1 MTSATPVQPAP
12 APRPSPAFRIA
23 YPASLAAFNTS
34 PSSYLAAN
42 YPPSTWDGLAT
53 CAIIF
58 NHQNRVLLLRRAK
71 HDSMPGL
78 WEPPGGA
85 ADEED
90 GSLFVSAAR
99 ELWEEAGLVAKRVV
113 RVVSEGEG
121 KVPGSRITNRTGEVA
136 FVKFAFEV
144 QVEGDEGPGDLT
156 VEADPNEHDAF
167 VWATEDEVKS
177 GEIEVI
183 GGKFELTYGGTKEM
197 VLDAFRRR
205 RDEQAD
211 TTTEWVVRNA
221 AVA

>member
-1 MTSATPVQPAP
+1 MATAAPVQPAP
-12 APRPSPAFRIA
+12 APRASPAFKIS

-34 PSSYLAAN
+34 PSAYLAAN

-53 CAIIF
+53 CSF
-58 NHQNRVLLLRRAK
+58 VFDRENRVLLLRRAQ

-99 ELWEEAGLVAKRVV
+99 ELWEEAGLVATRIV
-113 RVVSEGEG
+113 RIVSEGEG

-144 QVEGDEGPGDLT
+144 EVAGGKGPEGLT

-167 VWATEDEVKS
+167 VWATEEELRS
-177 GEIEVI
+177 GKVETVE
-183 GGKFELTYGGTKEM
+183 GEFGLTHGGTREM

-205 RDEQAD
+205 RDERVEEA
-211 TTTEWVVRNA
+211 TELVEREAA
-221 AVA
+221 AV